1 MKNLEEF
8 LYKFKDTEQEIP
20 YSFTK
25 TIKNFSPKSQ
35 ESRKIIMKINAMKKI
50 IIIAMSLLLGS
61 GVVFAATKTYENIWK
76 QPETYEYS
84 YNPTEREKK
93 EAISEE
99 EAKNKAIECLEKLG
113 LEKEI
118 TKIYLMKEPNSGEI
132 LWEIL
137 FKTGSMQLSTNG
149 EFKNINIP
157 SYSYKLPDN
166 YGITKEEA
174 KETAQKL
181 LAKYNPENSNE
192 YELVNLNMNME
203 DEKLSYIWYATF
215 YKKYDNLL
223 NKYEKIDIAWVPTIN
238 GLYNLSIEN
247 FKYENNEQIISKEE
261 AIKIATDKDK
271 NIEARYDTL
280 SVDAEIGI
288 EKMNSEVVYREK
300 NIEEYDNGRNYFIQ
314 NEDNE
319 GITIKDDAVFYKVDN
334 RVRKVWKVTINYDY
348 YKYDRDLP
356 EKFIYY
362 VDATT
367 GEIIG
372 GSRV

>member
-1 MKNLEEF
+1 MKNLEEV

-25 TIKNFSPKSQ
+25 TINNFSPKSQ
-35 ESRKIIMKINAMKKI
+35 ESRKTIMKINAMKKI

-84 YNPTEREKK
+84 YNPTEQEKQ

-99 EAKNKAIECLEKLG
+99 EAKNKAIEYLGKLG

-132 LWEIL
+132 VWKIL
-137 FKTGSMQLSTNG
+137 FKTGSMQLCTNG

-192 YELVNLNMNME
+192 YELVKLNMNME
-203 DEKLSYIWYATF
+203 NEKSSYIWYATF
-215 YKKYDNLL
+215 YKKYDNLF

-261 AIKIATDKDK
+261 AIKIATEKDK
-271 NIEARYDTL
+271 NIETRYDTL

-288 EKMNSEVVYREK
+288 EKMNAEVVYREK
-300 NIEEYDNGRNYFIQ
+300 NIEEHDNGRNYFIQ
-314 NEDNE
+314 NEDND

-334 RVRKVWKVTINYDY
+334 HVRKVWKVIINYDY
-348 YKYDRDLP
+348 YKYDRKLP

-362 VDATT
+362 IDATT

>member
-8 LYKFKDTEQEIP
+8 LYKFKDTEQEILC
-20 YSFTK
+20 SFTN

-84 YNPTEREKK
+84 YNPTEQEKK

-203 DEKLSYIWYATF
+203 DEKSSYIWYATF

-261 AIKIATDKDK
+261 AINIATDKDK

-314 NEDNE
+314 NEDND

>member
-84 YNPTEREKK
+84 YNPTEQEKK

-149 EFKNINIP
+149 EFKNINVP

-203 DEKLSYIWYATF
+203 DEKSSYIWYATF

-261 AIKIATDKDK
+261 AIKIATEKDK
-271 NIEARYDTL
+271 NIETRYDTL

-288 EKMNSEVVYREK
+288 EKMNAEVIYREK

-314 NEDNE
+314 NEDND

-334 RVRKVWKVTINYDY
+334 RVRKVWKITINYDY
-348 YKYDRDLP
+348 YKHDRELP